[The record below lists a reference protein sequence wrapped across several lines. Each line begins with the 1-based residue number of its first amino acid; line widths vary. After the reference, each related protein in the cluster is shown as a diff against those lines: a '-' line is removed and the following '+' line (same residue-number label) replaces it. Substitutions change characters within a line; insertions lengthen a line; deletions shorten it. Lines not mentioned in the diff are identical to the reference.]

1 MSTRSLSGL
10 NEILGLVL
18 KRTKRRRGLNVG
30 FWEEK
35 RRGNERMK
43 RVLEKAKV
51 ELLGLLVGFFQDGET
66 VIKTF
71 IRDDSGSCRARE
83 SRRREFHNV
92 DVLRGFD
99 VGMLGIRLYLK
110 SEIDLIGD

>member
-10 NEILGLVL
+10 NGILGLVL
-18 KRTKRRRGLNVG
+18 KRTKRRRGLKVE

-35 RRGNERMK
+35 RRENEEYLK
-43 RVLEKAKV
+43 RQKL
-51 ELLGLLVGFFQDGET
+51 
-66 VIKTF
+66 
-71 IRDDSGSCRARE
+71 SCWLCWFCRVWE

-99 VGMLGIRLYLK
+99 VEMLDIRLYLK
-110 SEIDLIGD
+110 SEID